1 MTHTQP
7 QPQPLGAS
15 NAPSLLVSALIAGFA
30 VLGAS
35 AQAQTQYQA
44 QYQAQTQQL
53 PVVQVPTYPADDYRG
68 GAPYPST
75 TNYSNVAPASV
86 VRSAATNAAAAPYQG
101 AAGTAGSGYL
111 DPAYNRYKEPSP
123 AGDPAANER
132 FYNGS
137 ARNAAYW
144 TRQDVRALPTPQA
157 GRITDSAIHQD
168 YLSYEAQQARIN
180 ASRSANN
187 PYATGKAQCWLDVS
201 FQEYTRNDRS
211 SFVEESFLESTK
223 ITDALGGKTNDQ
235 PWVRSPLVNQATD
248 KPAPI
253 AALWARWNRL
263 NESNRSC
270 KPVQSACGE
279 VELIH
284 AGNEWNQG
292 GFVHAKPY
300 IMLADRYI
308 SQAEINDC
316 APPPVAYVPPPPPTP
331 APVVYTPPP
340 PPPVYVAPKPIPV
353 PVIPQRVHFEFDQ
366 DYIAP
371 GTNQVLDRMAAVL
384 KANPAIKLQ
393 AVGHTDIRATD
404 RYNVD
409 LSMRRVSSVMNYLR
423 AAGVMP
429 GQVQLGSFNTQASA
443 TGTMTAL
450 GAAGKTQ
457 LDKLGSIEQAH
468 QYNRRVEFAL
478 VQGSANA
485 VLQAQY
491 EDLHPCG
498 NVNNYWC
505 DNPKRKPGQKAPPEV
520 QAKMKAEKAQV
531 EALMRKLQG
540 LK

>member
-1 MTHTQP
+1 MMSFTKSDYKVSNIMPANTLKTAILIVGSCVLMHGVTAQTYINNP
-7 QPQPLGAS
+7 SNAS
-15 NAPSLLVSALIAGFA
+15 NV
-30 VLGAS
+30 
-35 AQAQTQYQA
+35 
-44 QYQAQTQQL
+44 
-53 PVVQVPTYPADDYRG
+53 
-68 GAPYPST
+68 T
-75 TNYSNVAPASV
+75 T
-86 VRSAATNAAAAPYQG
+86 
-101 AAGTAGSGYL
+101 GSSYL
-111 DPAYNRYKEPSP
+111 DPSYLRYKELAPTP
-123 AGDPAANER
+123 DPVANER
-132 FYNGS
+132 IFNGS

-168 YLSYEAQQARIN
+168 YLAYEEQQSRIN
-180 ASRSANN
+180 ASGAASN
-187 PYATGKAQCWLDVS
+187 PYATAKAQCWLDVS

-223 ITDALGGKTNDQ
+223 ITTALANKQGE
-235 PWVRSPLVNQATD
+235 PWLQTPFVNQATNR
-248 KPAPI
+248 PAPI
-253 AALWARWNRL
+253 AALWERWKRL
-263 NESNRSC
+263 TASQVQC
-270 KPVQSACGE
+270 KPAQTACGE
-279 VELIH
+279 VELVH

-300 IMLADRYI
+300 LLLAERHI
-308 SQAEINDC
+308 TQVEQGNC
-316 APPPVAYVPPPPPTP
+316 APPPPAYVPPPPVVYVPPPP
-331 APVVYTPPP
+331 APYVAPPPPP
-340 PPPVYVAPKPIPV
+340 PPPVYVAPKPIAV
-353 PVIPQRVHFEFDQ
+353 PVIPQRVHFPFDQ

-404 RYNVD
+404 RYNLD

-443 TGTMTAL
+443 TGAMTAL

-478 VQGSANA
+478 AQGSSPAT
-485 VLQAQY
+485 LQAQY
-491 EDLHPCG
+491 DDLHPCG
-498 NVNNYWC
+498 DVNNYWC
-505 DNPKRKPGQKAPPEV
+505 DNPKRKSGQKAPPEV
-520 QAKMKAEKAQV
+520 QAKMKAEKAQI

-540 LK
+540 MK